1 MRGTKR
7 ISESLFFP
15 PVHNKINRTVKEC
28 LQCHIDNGVSIRLVP
43 FQSIKIRVYFL
54 YLITWE
60 NSNYRWYGVCVCA
73 VSTNSSGIVIKLH
86 ELHAYSLTKDCISMA
101 CYDILSSVRRK
112 NVVCVCVCDLRF
124 QRTWWKPQTIKARIL
139 SAPNNRYCN
148 IVAFNWV

>member
-54 YLITWE
+54 YLALEKILIIVDMVC
-60 NSNYRWYGVCVCA
+60 VCVCA

-101 CYDILSSVRRK
+101 GYEILSSVRRK

-124 QRTWWKPQTIKARIL
+124 QRT
-139 SAPNNRYCN
+139 
-148 IVAFNWV
+148 